1 MTTGHD
7 ALSILAAARDAGPAV
22 ALRAGGRSYTFAQL
36 ADMTRARQAA
46 VERDARPGV
55 PFPVV
60 GTNTLATLVTVY
72 ALLEARIPMLML
84 HPRLRA
90 PERDALLRAAQERG
104 RLAGDDAAA
113 VLFTSGTTGQARA
126 AVLSRSA
133 FVASARAS
141 EANLGWRDD
150 DRWLACIT
158 VAHVGG
164 LSIVTRCLAARRA
177 LVLAERF
184 DAAQFPEW
192 IERDRVTLAS
202 VVPTMLAMV
211 LDAHPDWRAPAW
223 LRGVL
228 VGGAGASRRLL
239 ARATAHGVPVLPT
252 YGLTETCAQ
261 VTTVRIADVR
271 SAPDAGAGPP
281 LPGADVRVVD
291 GHIEVR
297 GDMLMSGYWNEPPL
311 ARGAWFDTGD
321 LGEFDA
327 HGNLHVYARRSD
339 LIVTG
344 GENVYPAEVE
354 QALEALPGI
363 AAAGVFGVP
372 DERWGETVAAALVAD
387 GVVPDATLF
396 AHVDACLAPHK
407 RPRRVCF
414 VDRLPSTPGG
424 KLDRR
429 ALARLASSLRPL
441 PAPAGD

>member
-1 MTTGHD
+1 MTAGRD
-7 ALSILAAARDAGPAV
+7 PLSIIAAARDAGPAV
-22 ALRAGGRSYTFAQL
+22 ALRAQGRSYSFAQL
-36 ADMTRARQAA
+36 AEMTRVRQRF

-55 PFPVV
+55 PFPVI

-90 PERDALLRAAQERG
+90 PEREALLRAAAERG
-104 RLAGDDAAA
+104 RLAGDDTAA
-113 VLFTSGTTGQARA
+113 VLFTSGTTGHPRA
-126 AVLSRSA
+126 AVLSRAA
-133 FVASARAS
+133 FVAAARAS
-141 EANLGWRDD
+141 EANLSWRDD

-158 VAHVGG
+158 FAHVGG

-184 DAAQFPEW
+184 DAAEFPGW
-192 IERDRVTLAS
+192 VERDRVTLAS

-211 LDAHPDWRAPAW
+211 LDAHPHWRAPAS
-223 LRGVL
+223 LRAVL
-228 VGGAGASRRLL
+228 VGGAHASARLL
-239 ARATAHGVPVLPT
+239 ARAADRGLPVLST
-252 YGLTETCAQ
+252 YGLTETCSQ
-261 VTTVRIADVR
+261 VTTARMADLRSAADV
-271 SAPDAGAGPP
+271 GAGPP
-281 LPGADVRVVD
+281 LAGADVRVVD
-291 GHIEVR
+291 GRIEVR
-297 GDMLMSGYWNEPPL
+297 GDMLMTGYWNEPPL
-311 ARGAWFDTGD
+311 VRGAWFDTGD

-327 HGNLHVYARRSD
+327 RGNLHVHARRSD

-372 DERWGETVAAALVAD
+372 DEQWGETVAAALVAD
-387 GVVPDATLF
+387 GVVPDTTLF